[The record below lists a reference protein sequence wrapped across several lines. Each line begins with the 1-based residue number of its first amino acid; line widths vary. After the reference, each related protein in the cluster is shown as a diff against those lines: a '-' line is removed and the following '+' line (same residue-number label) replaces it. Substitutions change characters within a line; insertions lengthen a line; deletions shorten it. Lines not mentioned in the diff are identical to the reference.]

1 MAASI
6 RAIEENYEL
15 HEKVN
20 PSEVNFD
27 GYKIENVNTQKGV
40 IKLTLS
46 IAYFIA
52 LVYFLFKLL
61 A

>member
-15 HEKVN
+15 TEKVN
-20 PSEVNFD
+20 SADLKTDDFI
-27 GYKIENVNTQKGV
+27 IESVDTQKGV
-40 IKLTLS
+40 FKLTLS
-46 IAYFIA
+46 IAYFLA